1 MSNMNKQQFDEKI
14 DDLIQDAAS
23 NVKIAFNEAAWQK
36 MEVLLD
42 KKEKRRRIIF
52 WWWLSPLA
60 LMLLGI
66 TTYFLYVPNNN
77 LQSSEKNL
85 LANNSVHVEPKKK
98 TISAVSANNNN
109 TIEQKN
115 YNNKTI
121 VTNKKTNSSLQE
133 ITSKEKKS
141 ITLQKEVSIANDFT
155 SKKSIVKKKNDN
167 TALRTELL
175 NASKKTATHFNY
187 EDDRTNKETVQK
199 TTESETKFVD
209 VNEKNTT
216 EKQQKTTKLI
226 TIEKDTVST
235 ISKKKNQ
242 DSTLTK
248 TDSTKS
254 IVSDNIKRKT
264 KKSVLSNFEISIAG
278 SADLTTVKFKKTD
291 AISTALGFGVT
302 YFINKKISIS
312 TGIGIAK
319 KIYNADSVD
328 YKKIS
333 YLPWFSRLNNIA
345 ANCSVIEVPINIQYN
360 LKTKGNTSWI
370 AVAGISNYFMKSE
383 DYLYE
388 YTVSGVPKTAMYSYS
403 NKNNHLLSIVNL
415 AFAYRKTV
423 NNQWSWQLAPF
434 AKIPLTG
441 VGEGKVQLSSI
452 GLQGSVHFKLAK

>member
-1 MSNMNKQQFDEKI
+1 MNKQQFDEKI

-42 KKEKRRRIIF
+42 KKEKRRRIF
-52 WWWLSPLA
+52 YWWWLSPLA
-60 LMLLGI
+60 LMLLG
-66 TTYFLYVPNNN
+66 TATYFLYLPNTN
-77 LQSSEKNL
+77 LQNSEKSL
-85 LANNSVHVEPKKK
+85 LANNSLQVESNKK
-98 TISAVSANNNN
+98 TLPAILKNNNN
-109 TIEQKN
+109 TIEQKI

-141 ITLQKEVSIANDFT
+141 ITLRKGVSIANDFT
-155 SKKSIVKKKNDN
+155 SKESIAKKKNNN
-167 TALRTELL
+167 TALRTEVL
-175 NASKKTATHFNY
+175 NASKKTAPNFSY
-187 EDDRTNKETVQK
+187 EEDRTKKEPVQK
-199 TTESETKFVD
+199 TTESETKFVN
-209 VNEKNTT
+209 VNENNKT
-216 EKQQKTTKLI
+216 EKQHKTTKL
-226 TIEKDTVST
+226 TSIEKDTVAT
-235 ISKKKNQ
+235 AQKKKNK

-254 IVSDNIKRKT
+254 IVSNILKRKT
-264 KKSVLSNFEISIAG
+264 KKSVLSNFEISITG
-278 SADLTTVKFKKTD
+278 SADMTTVKFKKTD
-291 AISTALGFGVT
+291 AISTAFGFGVT

-333 YLPWFSRLNNIA
+333 YLPWFSKLNNIA
-345 ANCSVIEVPINIQYN
+345 ANCRVIEVPINIQYN
-360 LKTKGNTSWI
+360 LKAKGNTSWI

-423 NNQWSWQLAPF
+423 NNQWSWQLASF

-452 GLQGSVHFKLAK
+452 GLQGSIHFKLKK